1 MTIPACDPRDGRKR
15 GLSPFP
21 LSGKGGCPLFHTS
34 RRGFTLVELLLT
46 IAIVLTLIALLAPAA
61 AYAIGVAYIATCQN
75 NLRNIAAGYR
85 HYMLDSGGLW
95 PPMLVNDPPQGLL
108 ARIRN
113 DTGLAPSGAA
123 QGGNVARAGPHWS
136 IVLWPYIGTLDVY
149 TCPADPKSGL
159 RGDAVLGPAQRSL
172 AVFGDAPP
180 ESYGLN
186 AILFRYSDAM
196 RRQAGCKWGTHG
208 DSDYRDI
215 TSYTSA
221 VDQRR
226 QFPALESR
234 ILFFCGTS
242 GQTVGSQ
249 YNVAFRS
256 GGLVERWDWHPRRAS
271 AAFAD
276 EPGSGSN
283 YLFVGGHIEY
293 RDELPSLWEWGYD
306 IGREP

>member
-1 MTIPACDPRDGRKR
+1 MTVAAYHPGAVALARR
-15 GLSPFP
+15 G
-21 LSGKGGCPLFHTS
+21 
-34 RRGFTLVELLLT
+34 GFTLVELLLV
-46 IAIVLTLIALLAPAA
+46 IAIMLTLVSLLLPAA
-61 AYAIGVAYIATCQN
+61 AHAIGVAHIATCQN

-85 HYMLDSGGLW
+85 QYVMDSGGLW
-95 PPMLVNDPPQGLL
+95 PPMLVNEPPQGLL
-108 ARIRN
+108 ARIQD
-113 DTGLAPSGAA
+113 DTGLAPSSAA

-136 IVLWPYIGTLDVY
+136 ILLWPYLRTLDVY
-149 TCPADPKSGL
+149 TCPADPKNSL
-159 RGDAVLGPAQRSL
+159 RGDAVLAPEQRSL
-172 AVFGDAPP
+172 AVFRDAPP

-186 AILFRYSDAM
+186 VILFRYSDAM
-196 RRQAGCKWGTHG
+196 RRRAGCKWGTRG

-226 QFPALESR
+226 QFPGLPSR

-256 GGLVERWDWHPRRAS
+256 GGLVERWNWHPRRAS
-271 AAFAD
+271 APFVD
-276 EPGSGSN
+276 EPGCGAN

-293 RDELPSLWEWGYD
+293 RDELPSPWEWGYD
-306 IGREP
+306 LGREP